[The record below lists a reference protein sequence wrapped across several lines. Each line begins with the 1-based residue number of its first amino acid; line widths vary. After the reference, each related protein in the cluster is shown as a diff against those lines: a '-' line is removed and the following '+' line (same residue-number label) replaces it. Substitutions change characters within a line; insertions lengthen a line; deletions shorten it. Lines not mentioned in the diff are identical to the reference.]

1 LGVRGRLHV
10 QQADLKTLQLRNRV
24 LIKKRKKVNTINEN
38 GKDAEKN
45 AEDTEEAPK
54 LVKKLKKE

>member
-1 LGVRGRLHV
+1 
-10 QQADLKTLQLRNRV
+10 LKTLQLRNRV

-45 AEDTEEAPK
+45 AEGTEEGTEEAPK